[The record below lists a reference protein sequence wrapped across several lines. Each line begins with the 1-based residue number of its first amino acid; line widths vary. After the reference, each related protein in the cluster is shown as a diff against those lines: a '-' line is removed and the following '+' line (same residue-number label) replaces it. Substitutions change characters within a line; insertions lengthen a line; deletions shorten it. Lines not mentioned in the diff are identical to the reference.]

1 MAASESSHKIYYCRR
16 RFFNKLYSYH
26 KIMEKL
32 PDCALICLGHAAA
45 AANCSV
51 TDVSCACNSEV
62 FMKYA
67 TPCITETCTV
77 REALFTQNETAVQCH
92 VHPYTN
98 KILEPITITFFILT
112 FIVVLLRVAAR
123 VMLKVKFW
131 YDDYFN
137 VTAFVTV
144 SIYTLIDIALLKQGF
159 GVQIWA
165 VPQENISHILHFFL
179 IGLCLYLVSR
189 TLIRVSILLF
199 YLRVFRTPRAKV
211 VITWTLAFVVLFSLT
226 LLFPIVFQC
235 SPVDYFWL
243 QWDGTHQGHCID
255 FRAFVWTVTIMSIV
269 LDFWVVLIAYTLVSR
284 LQLPLKKKI
293 MVSSMFTIGL
303 LAIAVS
309 IARLPY
315 INQFTGTKDPT
326 IDWVPITIWSTLENY
341 IGVICACLPSL
352 PALLKPFSALKTPNG
367 TKKSNLSSSF
377 ASQGTHAVEHELV
390 PRRYEMTP
398 TYRKAVDMSCEG
410 QSISAGDS
418 SQMYHNFNDSEREML

>member
-1 MAASESSHKIYYCRR
+1 
-16 RFFNKLYSYH
+16 
-26 KIMEKL
+26 MEKL
-32 PDCALICLGHAAA
+32 PACALICLGHAFT
-45 AANCSV
+45 AANCSY
-51 TDVSCACNSEV
+51 TDLSCACHNKVLME
-62 FMKYA
+62 YA
-67 TPCITETCTV
+67 TSCITESCTV

-137 VTAFVTV
+137 ITAFVTV
-144 SIYTLIDIALLKQGF
+144 STYTLINIDLSKKGF

-165 VPQENISHILHFFL
+165 VPQENISHILHSFL
-179 IGLCLYLVSR
+179 IGSCLYFASR
-189 TLIRVSILLF
+189 ALIRVSILLF

-211 VITWTLAFVVLFSLT
+211 VITWTLAFVVLFSFV

-235 SPVDYFWL
+235 SPVDYVWL
-243 QWDGTHQGHCID
+243 QWDGAHEGHCID
-255 FRAFVWTVTIMSIV
+255 FRAFVWTATIIGIV
-269 LDFWVVLIAYTLVSR
+269 LDFWVVLIAYSLVSR

-303 LAIAVS
+303 LTIAVS

-326 IDWVPITIWSTLENY
+326 IDWVPITVWSTLENY

-352 PALLKPFSALKTPNG
+352 PALLKPFSTLKTPNS
-367 TKKSNLSSSF
+367 TKKSNLSCSF
-377 ASQGTHAVEHELV
+377 ASQGTPVVEHE
-390 PRRYEMTP
+390 PAPQRYEMTP
-398 TYRKAVDMSCEG
+398 TYGKAVDMYCEG
-410 QSISAGDS
+410 KSIIAGDGPHI
-418 SQMYHNFNDSEREML
+418 YHSFNYSEREML